1 MTYKQERITPYGN
14 GQEKSKQVET
24 MFDNIAHSYDL
35 LNHRLSFG
43 IDYMWRKTAIKQLAP
58 YKPKAMLDIATGTG
72 DFAIMAAKKLRPR
85 QVVGIDIS
93 EGMMRIG
100 AEKVKAA
107 GLNGIISFK
116 KEDCEHMSYADNT
129 FDAITT
135 AFGIRNF
142 QNLDACLK
150 EMCRVLKP
158 GGKLSI
164 LELSCPIHFPM
175 KQLFWIY
182 SHTLL
187 PLYGK
192 LISKDNEA
200 YKYLISTIESF
211 PQGEEMTG
219 IFKKAGFSEARFKR
233 LTFGICTCYFAIK

>member
-107 GLNGIISFK
+107 GLDGIISFK

-150 EMCRVLKP
+150 EMCRVLKK
-158 GGKLSI
+158 GGQLSI
-164 LELSCPIHFPM
+164 LELSRPVHFPM

-182 SHTLL
+182 S
-187 PLYGK
+187 K
-192 LISKDNEA
+192 
-200 YKYLISTIESF
+200 
-211 PQGEEMTG
+211 
-219 IFKKAGFSEARFKR
+219 
-233 LTFGICTCYFAIK
+233 